1 MLGPG
6 ISIVVQLPDEQDLSL
21 TLGRDDP
28 SLEELPTCILER
40 TRLISG
46 DWQDG
51 QTGAM
56 RSSL

>member
-28 SLEELPTCILER
+28 SLEELPTLILER

-46 DWQDG
+46 DWQEG
-51 QTGAM
+51 HTGAM